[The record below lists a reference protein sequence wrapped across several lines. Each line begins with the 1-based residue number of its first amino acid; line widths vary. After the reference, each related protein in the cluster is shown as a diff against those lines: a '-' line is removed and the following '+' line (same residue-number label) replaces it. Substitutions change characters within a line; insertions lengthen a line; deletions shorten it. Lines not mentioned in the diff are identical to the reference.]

1 MCFRKCKTNT
11 QRKMDRKTFLKIVA
25 TVPLTAAA
33 MKLYELNKM
42 TQPLSNTAKMP
53 VLFLGHGSPMNAIE
67 ENEFVT
73 GFRNIAKQ
81 IPKPN
86 AILCISAHWE
96 TKGTFVTA
104 MENPNTIHDFGGFP
118 KELFAVQYPAPGSPD
133 LALETKSLITTTE
146 VGLDDKWG
154 LDHGAWSVIKH
165 LYPNAEIPVIQM
177 SIDYSQSPQYHY
189 ELAQQIKSLRHKGV
203 LVIGSG
209 NMVHN
214 LRMLAWDKLNAPE
227 FGFDWAIEAN
237 EKMKKYILDGDHK
250 QLINF
255 RSQGKAFNLAIPTP
269 EHYLPLLYSLA
280 LKEENDNISL
290 FNDKAVA
297 GSLTMTSVKIG

>member
-1 MCFRKCKTNT
+1 MN
-11 QRKMDRKTFLKIVA
+11 RKTFLKTLAIL
-25 TVPLTAAA
+25 PLSAAA
-33 MKLYELNKM
+33 MKLSQLNRM
-42 TQPLSNTAKMP
+42 TEPLTNTVKMP

-73 GFRNIAKQ
+73 GFRNIAKK

-86 AILCISAHWE
+86 AILCVSAHWE

-104 MENPNTIHDFGGFP
+104 MEKPKTIHDFGGFP
-118 KELFAVQYPAPGSPD
+118 KELFEVQYPAPGDPA
-133 LALETKSLITTTE
+133 LAEETKALVSKTE
-146 VGLDDKWG
+146 IGLDDKWG

-165 LYPNAEIPVIQM
+165 LYPHADVPVIQM
-177 SIDYSQSPQYHY
+177 SLDYNQSPQYHY
-189 ELAQQIKSLRHKGV
+189 ELAQEIKSLRKKGV

-209 NMVHN
+209 NIVHN

-227 FGFDWAIEAN
+227 YGFDWAIEAN
-237 EKMKKYILDGDHK
+237 EKMKKYIIDGDHH

-255 RSQGKAFNLAIPTP
+255 RSQGKAFDLAIPTP
-269 EHYLPLLYSLA
+269 EHYLPLLYTLA
-280 LKEENDNISL
+280 LQDKHDAVSL

>member
-1 MCFRKCKTNT
+1 
-11 QRKMDRKTFLKIVA
+11 MDRKTFIKSLAIL
-25 TVPLTAAA
+25 PLTAAA
-33 MKLYELNKM
+33 MKLDVLNKLTEPM
-42 TQPLSNTAKMP
+42 SKTAKMP

-73 GFRNIAKQ
+73 GFRNIAKN

-86 AILCISAHWE
+86 AILCVSAHWE

-104 MENPNTIHDFGGFP
+104 MQNPPTIHDFGGFP

-133 LALETKSLITTTE
+133 LAKETKALITKTE
-146 VGLDDKWG
+146 IILDDKWG

-165 LYPNAEIPVIQM
+165 LYPNADIPVIQM

-189 ELAQQIKSLRHKGV
+189 ELAQQIKSLREKGV
-203 LVIGSG
+203 LIIGSG

-214 LRMLAWDKLNAPE
+214 LGMVEWKRLNE
-227 FGFDWAIEAN
+227 TFGYDWAIEAN
-237 EKMKKYILDGDHK
+237 EKMKKFIISGDHK

-255 RSQGKAFNLAIPTP
+255 RSQGKAFDLAIPTP

-280 LKEENDNISL
+280 LKEDKDEVSL